1 MLGPAQDAMSYR
13 GPYLSLI
20 RATARRRAVTEAIV
34 IAALAAAA
42 LLAGAQ
48 AVLYSEDNATSERI
62 AQAVLGRSETITR
75 VRRDVM
81 DEALRVPG
89 TPCSAEELERF
100 KALTFHSS
108 FIADLG
114 RLDEGRLTC
123 SATWGDLAARPLPPP
138 TFHLGNSRVWLSED
152 LAGTQYEGTTLIARD
167 GIFSVSSTSAF
178 DGIDGLATSTSTL
191 SIVAGNRSYTIRK
204 LQPGTAAAAQATTV
218 HSRTCS
224 TQNTVCVVV
233 ETPRRSVAGLPG
245 WVLALMLCLSAIAGA
260 VGACVLARRRNAQH
274 GSIHARLDQAIKQGE
289 IKLVYQPLC
298 RIRDQQLVG
307 FEALSRWHPDAGEDI
322 PPSVFVP
329 IARQFNLTPLLF
341 RHVLARALQELGPSL
356 RRHPK
361 MYVSVN
367 AEPHDLAQPN
377 VVRYLDALLREAGLG
392 PSQIRIEVTEREQL
406 CAVGKANIGELEAM
420 GYKLL
425 IDDFGTGSAN
435 FSHLAESPF
444 QGVKIDR
451 MFVTAITEDSPLRS
465 VLPGMYQIARNLGMD
480 VIIEGIETPQQ
491 ASLLRELAADAVG
504 QGWHYGYPLPTAD
517 AVEMLE

>member
-81 DEALRVPG
+81 DEALRVLG
-89 TPCSAEELERF
+89 VPCSAEELERF

-114 RLDEGRLTC
+114 RIDEGRLTC
-123 SATWGDLAARPLPPP
+123 SATWGDLSARPLPPP
-138 TFHLGNSRVWLSED
+138 TFLLGNSQVWLSED
-152 LAGTQYEGTTLIARD
+152 LAGTLFAGTTLIARD

-178 DGIDGLATSTSTL
+178 GGIDALSTSTSTL
-191 SIVAGNRSYTIRK
+191 SIAAENRIYTIRK
-204 LQPGTAAAAQATTV
+204 MTPSTAAAEKASTV

-224 TQNTVCVVV
+224 ARNNVCVVV
-233 ETPRRSVAGLPG
+233 ETPRRSVAGLPA

-260 VGACVLARRRNAQH
+260 VGAYVLARRRNAQD
-274 GSIHARLDQAIKQGE
+274 GSIHARLDQAIRQGE
-289 IKLVYQPLC
+289 IQLVYQPLC

-307 FEALSRWHPDAGEDI
+307 FEALSRWHPQAGEDI

-341 RHVLARALQELGPSL
+341 RHVLAQALLELGPSL
-356 RRHPK
+356 RRHPQL
-361 MYVSVN
+361 YVSVN
-367 AEPHDLAQPN
+367 AEPHDLAQAC
-377 VVRYLDALLREAGLG
+377 VVRYLDALLHEAGLR

-406 CAVGKANIGELEAM
+406 CEVGKANIGRLEAL

-444 QGVKIDR
+444 HGVKIDR

-465 VLPGMYQIARNLGMD
+465 VLPGMYQIARKLGMD
-480 VIIEGIETPQQ
+480 VIIEGIETPEQV
-491 ASLLRELAADAVG
+491 ALLRELATDAVG
-504 QGWHYGYPLPTAD
+504 QGWHYGYPLPSDD
-517 AVEMLE
+517 AVVMLG

>member
-204 LQPGTAAAAQATTV
+204 LQSGAAAQAATV

-233 ETPRRSVAGLPG
+233 ETPRRSVAGLPA

-260 VGACVLARRRNAQH
+260 VGACFLARRRNAQD

-298 RIRDQQLVG
+298 RIRDRHLVG

-356 RRHPK
+356 RRHPQL
-361 MYVSVN
+361 YVSVN

-377 VVRYLDALLREAGLG
+377 VVRYLDALLREAGLR

-465 VLPGMYQIARNLGMD
+465 VLPGMYQIARKLGMD